1 MYIYPPG
8 EGELAAYGTGEAVLT
23 LPDAPYGTYWFNL
36 QLRVAELW
44 NPIVG
49 SAVTFDIYIGETL
62 ASHEE
67 GRITGGW
74 YDIFGLWFPGDFVYV
89 PPVKIKIELASST
102 LTPLGDND
110 NKLNPNYREEGPDKR
125 KYIIDWSKV
134 KKTGVTVRVNDLS
147 GNPVPNYPITMTAF
161 GVDLSGGHDH
171 IPDRPWGLFVT
182 TEHDTVNFLWGE
194 TDNEGKITCTYLSS
208 GIGGKDSIAAWG
220 YDYDK
225 DTASAIV
232 FLKVKDLEELK
243 PATNY
248 ELTGAF
254 GDPGVR
260 SEHRSNHYGT
270 SVLVGKLKELAD
282 SVYTNTQDKLRFN
295 DMSLMNGGPF
305 DIWNN
310 WDTPHQ
316 THRNGISVDLDD
328 YVRSKA
334 GELRAISKEEVLEWM
349 KTIVNQPDIIPE
361 GDHYHITIR

>member
-36 QLRVAELW
+36 QLRVAELR

-74 YDIFGLWFPGDFVYV
+74 YDIFGLWFPRDFVYV

-102 LTPLGDND
+102 LTPLGDNH
-110 NKLNPNYREEGPDKR
+110 NKLNPNYRKEGPDKR
-125 KYIIDWSKV
+125 EYIIDWSKV
-134 KKTGVTVRVNDLS
+134 RKTGATVRVNDLS

-171 IPDRPWGLFVT
+171 IPERPWGLFVT
-182 TEHDTVNFLWGE
+182 ADHDTVDFLWGE
-194 TDNEGKITCTYLSS
+194 TDGEGKVTCTYLSS

-220 YDYDK
+220 YDYEK

-232 FLKVKDLEELK
+232 SLKVKGLEEL
-243 PATNY
+243 
-248 ELTGAF
+248 GA
-254 GDPGVR
+254 GDHYKLIGAYGTDDVT
-260 SEHRSNHYGT
+260 SEHRINHCGT
-270 SVLVGKLKELAD
+270 TTLVSKLKALAD
-282 SVYTNTQDKLRFN
+282 SVYNDKKYFIRIN
-295 DMSLMNGGPF
+295 DMSLSSGGPF
-305 DIWNN
+305 DILNN

-316 THRNGISVDLDD
+316 YHREGVSADIDNEVETADGTRKAISSTQFTTWLKKVVDDP
-328 YVRSKA
+328 KA
-334 GELRAISKEEVLEWM
+334 GY
-349 KTIVNQPDIIPE
+349 E
-361 GDHYHITIR
+361 GDHFHVTIK